1 MDFPLH
7 ALSNP
12 SELCNIA
19 PEAVREQLG
28 RILSSALFSRARR
41 SAELLDYLVCRRLD
55 QPDEPIKEYMV
66 GMDVYRRDARSYRPD
81 EDPVVRVQAG
91 RLRRRLED
99 YYAGPGR
106 GDPIRIRVPRRGYLP
121 ELSRQ
126 RDDAPGHA
134 RILLLPVEAGSGGD
148 ASIFA
153 AGLAA
158 ELRHRLHRDL
168 GSRLIDGQPGFNMS
182 SSAGAPAYVLAGS
195 VRGDGVVMR
204 TQLAMTAVHEGT
216 IVWSEQADVG
226 AGPAI
231 ARQEQLAQL
240 CCAAVLARLGTPG

>member
-1 MDFPLH
+1 MNFPLH
-7 ALSNP
+7 TLCDPLEP
-12 SELCNIA
+12 SDVA
-19 PEAVREQLG
+19 PDAVRQQLG
-28 RILSSALFSRARR
+28 RILSSALFGRARR

-55 QPDEPIKEYMV
+55 LPQEPVKEYMV
-66 GMDVYRRDARSYRPD
+66 GIDVYRRDARSYRPD

-106 GDPIRIRVPRRGYLP
+106 ADPIRIRVPRRGYVP
-121 ELSRQ
+121 ELTRQ
-126 RDDAPGHA
+126 YDDAPGHA
-134 RILLLPVEAGSGGD
+134 RILLLPVEAGSGGA

-168 GSRLIDGQPGFNMS
+168 GSRLIDGQPGFHVPAS
-182 SSAGAPAYVLAGS
+182 GAAPAYVLAAS

-226 AGPAI
+226 TGPAI

-240 CCAAVLARLGTPG
+240 CCAAVLARLGTPA

>member
-1 MDFPLH
+1 MDFPLP
-7 ALSNP
+7 AFCNP
-12 SELCNIA
+12 SELSTIA
-19 PEAVREQLG
+19 PEAVRAQLA
-28 RILSSALFSRARR
+28 RILSSALFGRARR

-55 QPDEPIKEYMV
+55 RPGEPIKEYMV
-66 GMDVYRRDARSYRPD
+66 GIDVYRRDARTYRPE

-99 YYAGPGR
+99 YYAGHGR
-106 GDPIRIRVPRRGYLP
+106 ADPVRIRVPRRGYVP
-121 ELSRQ
+121 ELTRQ
-126 RDDAPGHA
+126 CDDAPGHA

-168 GSRLIDGQPGFNMS
+168 GNRLIDGQPGFAS
-182 SSAGAPAYVLAGS
+182 PAAGAAPAYVLAGS
-195 VRGDGVVMR
+195 VRADGVVMR
-204 TQLAMTAVHEGT
+204 TQLAMTAVQEGT

-226 AGPAI
+226 TGPAI